1 MRIFTTAFLP
11 QNEQRREILMKIY
24 LIRHGRQSSPL
35 CNVNVPLGEEGK
47 QQVELLKQRLMG
59 ASFDALYSSDLIR
72 AVETAEQI
80 NTWGLERIERPNL
93 KEIDFGYLTG
103 RADALN
109 HVEYAEY
116 FEQKK
121 WGKEDVRIPG
131 GECGKDVFDRAFSV
145 IEEIIASGKQNVVVV
160 THGGVIRAL
169 LAGIFMQSQAK
180 RFLLADSL
188 EHTSITELW
197 YHENTKR
204 FTLERLNDHAHLE
217 GYPVLCR
224 NAWKK

>member
-1 MRIFTTAFLP
+1 
-11 QNEQRREILMKIY
+11 MKLY
-24 LIRHGRQSSPL
+24 LIRHGRQCSPL

-47 QQVELLKQRLMG
+47 QQVELLKARMQQYPV
-59 ASFDALYSSDLIR
+59 DALYSSDLIR

-80 NTWGLERIERPNL
+80 NVWGLERIERPGL
-93 KEIDFGYLTG
+93 QEMDFGYLTG

-109 HVEYAEY
+109 HAEYADY

-121 WGKEDVRIPG
+121 LGKEDLRIPG
-131 GECGKDVFDRAFSV
+131 GECGADVFARAFPV
-145 IEEIIASGKQNVVVV
+145 IEEIIASGKQNVAVV

-169 LAGIFMQSQAK
+169 LAGIFMQSQAD

-188 EHTSITELW
+188 EHTSITELY
-197 YHENTKR
+197 YHEKTKR
-204 FTLERLNDHAHLE
+204 FTLERLNDYAHLE
-217 GYPVLCR
+217 GHPVLCR